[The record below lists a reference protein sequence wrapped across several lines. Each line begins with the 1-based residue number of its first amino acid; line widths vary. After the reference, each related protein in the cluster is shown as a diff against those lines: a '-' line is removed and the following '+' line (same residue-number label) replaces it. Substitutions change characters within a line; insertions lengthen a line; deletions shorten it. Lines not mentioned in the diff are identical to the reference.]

1 MIKRPV
7 SGAVVVVLFMTLGAV
22 VATNA
27 ERTLALAAGST
38 SDEADFLSRINDARA
53 ANGLPRYAVS
63 GDLTGVARSH
73 SQEMARR
80 QRLYHNPSLTTDV
93 HNWQAVGENVGE
105 GPTVADIHQAFMNS
119 SPHRSNILDHDFTEV
134 GIGVS
139 VDSNGTIWVTE
150 DFRQPMSTAA
160 STRSP
165 TPAATSTATTPAPPA
180 PPATVHDPGP
190 PPQAVLRLR
199 LRSLR
204 HRHWTRGAD
213 GVGLAFRY
221 IDVMNVLVVGRDD

>member
-1 MIKRPV
+1 VIKRPL
-7 SGAVVVVLFMTLGAV
+7 SGAVVLVLCVTFGTV

-27 ERTLALAAGST
+27 ERTPALAAGSA
-38 SDEADFLSRINDARA
+38 SAEADFLARINDARA
-53 ANGLPRYAVS
+53 ADGLPRYAVS
-63 GDLTGVARSH
+63 SDLTGVARSH

-93 HNWQAVGENVGE
+93 HDWQAVGENVGE

-119 SPHRSNILDHDFTEV
+119 SPHRSNILDHDFTEA

-139 VDSNGTIWVTE
+139 VDGNGTIWVTE
-150 DFRQPMSTAA
+150 DFRQPMPTAA

-165 TPAATSTATTPAPPA
+165 PTTAVPTPTAA
-180 PPATVHDPGP
+180 PATVHDPGP
-190 PPQAVLRLR
+190 PPQAVLRR
-199 LRSLR
+199 RVRSLR
-204 HRHWTRGAD
+204 HRHWAKAAD
-213 GVGLAFRY
+213 GVGLALRY